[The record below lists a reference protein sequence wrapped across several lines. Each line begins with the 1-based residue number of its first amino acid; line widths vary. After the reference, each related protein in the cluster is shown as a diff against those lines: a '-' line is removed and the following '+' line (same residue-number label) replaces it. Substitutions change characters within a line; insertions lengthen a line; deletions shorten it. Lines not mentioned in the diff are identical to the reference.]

1 MEEMNKSYSPK
12 DIEGKIYKNW
22 EEKGYFHAE
31 PKEGA
36 KPYCIV
42 IPPPNVTGVLHM
54 GHVLNNSIQD
64 TLIRWRR
71 MHGDN
76 TLWMPGT
83 DHAGIATQN
92 RVERRLA
99 DQGLTRDDLGRDK
112 FIEEVWKWKDEHGDK
127 ITNQL
132 RKLGASLDWERERFT
147 MDEKLV
153 KSVKE
158 IFIKLYNDDLVYRGE
173 YMINWCPRCGTAL
186 ADDEVEHE
194 DLGSFIWSIK
204 YPIKDSKEFITV
216 ATTRPETMLGD
227 TGVAVNPNDER
238 YKHLIGK
245 SVILPLVDR
254 EIPIIADDYVDL
266 EFGTGAVKM
275 TPAHDPNDFEI
286 AKRHGLQILSVMNAD
301 GTMSQAAGGEYS
313 GLDRFEAREKILADL
328 SERDLLVEKK
338 PVNHAVGHCYRCH
351 TVIEPRIS
359 KQWFVRMKPLAEQAL
374 EVVRNGEVNLMP
386 KKWEKVYYNWLENI
400 RDWCISRQIWWGHRI
415 PAYYCESCHEMIVS
429 DDTPDVCP
437 KCSGTKFKQDEDVL
451 DTWFSSW
458 LWPFSTLGWPD
469 KTPELKQFYPTAT
482 LVTGADI
489 LFFWVARMIMAGLY
503 AMQEIPFKDVFLHG
517 IVRDEIG
524 RKMSKSLGNSPD
536 PIDIIDKY
544 GADALRFSMI
554 YNTSQGQDV
563 FYSEKLIEMGS
574 NFANKIWNVSKFVT
588 MNLKDFDPS
597 KVDLNRIEFTT
608 ADQWIL
614 SRLNETI
621 VEVDNNLEKF
631 LLNDAAKAA
640 YEFLWGDFCDWY
652 VEISKIR
659 LYAEENSNA
668 KLTAQFVLWS
678 VLEQGL
684 RILHPFMPFITEEI
698 WTKLPGTGETIMLS
712 EFPEFDQNLV
722 SIRIQKN
729 MEFIQEVIRGIRNI
743 RTEMNIPLGKKL
755 NVLMKTLDGE
765 EQVVLEENM
774 EMIAKLAGLAETAVG
789 CDIEKPEVC
798 GSKVVNGTE
807 IYILLDG
814 VIDIEK
820 EIARLQKEIAA
831 VQKDID
837 FVSAKLNN
845 EKFVAKAPANVI
857 EEMRVK
863 QKDYSDK
870 FDKLND
876 SLKAM
881 LEKK

>member
-1 MEEMNKSYSPK
+1 MEEMNRYSPK
-12 DIEGKIYKNW
+12 DIEGKIYERWEKN
-22 EEKGYFHAE
+22 GYFHAE
-31 PKEGA
+31 VDETKEA
-36 KPYCIV
+36 YTIV

-54 GHVLNNSIQD
+54 GHVLNNTIQD
-64 TLIRWRR
+64 TLIRWKR
-71 MHGDN
+71 MSGYN
-76 TLWMPGT
+76 VLWMPGT

-92 RVERRLA
+92 KVERKLA
-99 DQGLTRDDLGRDK
+99 DQGKTRDDVGREK
-112 FIEEVWKWKDEHGDK
+112 FIEEVWKWKEEHGNL

-132 RKLGASLDWERERFT
+132 RKLGASLDWDRERFT

-153 KSVKE
+153 KSVKD
-158 IFIKLYNDDLVYRGE
+158 IFIKLYKDDLIYQGE
-173 YMINWCPRCGTAL
+173 YMINWCPRCTTAL

-204 YPIKDSKEFITV
+204 YPVKDSNEFITV

-245 SVILPLVDR
+245 KLLLPLTDR
-254 EIPIIADDYVDL
+254 EIPVIADDYVDM

-286 AKRHGLQILSVMNAD
+286 AKRHNLPILNIFTPEGMMNEN
-301 GTMSQAAGGEYS
+301 AGAEYK
-313 GLDRFEAREKILADL
+313 GMDRFEAREKVL
-328 SERDLLVEKK
+328 SELKERDYLVEKK
-338 PVNHAVGHCYRCH
+338 PINHAVGHCYRCH

-359 KQWFVRMKPLAEQAL
+359 KQWFVRMKPLAEKAL

-386 KKWEKVYYNWLENI
+386 KRWEKVYFNWLENI

-415 PAYYCESCHEMIVS
+415 PAFYCECGETVVTEEM
-429 DDTPDVCP
+429 PEKCP
-437 KCSGTKFKQDEDVL
+437 KCGGTHLRQDEDVL

-458 LWPFSTLGWPD
+458 LWPFSTLGWPE
-469 KTPELKQFYPTAT
+469 KTPELKYFYPTAT

-489 LFFWVARMIMAGLY
+489 LFFWVARMVMAGMY
-503 AMQEIPFKDVFLHG
+503 AMEQIPFKDVFLHG
-517 IVRDEIG
+517 IVRDELG

-536 PIDIIDKY
+536 PIDIIEKY
-544 GADALRFSMI
+544 GADALRFSML

-574 NFANKIWNVSKFVT
+574 NFANKIWNVSKFVL
-588 MNLKDFDPS
+588 MNLQDFNPEEI
-597 KVDLNRIEFTT
+597 DLNEIELTT

-621 VEVDNNLEKF
+621 VEVNTNLDKF
-631 LLNDAAKAA
+631 FLNDAAKAV

-659 LYAEENSNA
+659 LYAPENMNQKRS
-668 KLTAQFVLWS
+668 AQFILWT

-684 RILHPFMPFITEEI
+684 KILHPFMPFITEEI
-698 WTKLPGTGETIMLS
+698 WKRLPATGETIMLTDY
-712 EFPEFDQNLV
+712 PEFNPDMI
-722 SIRIQKN
+722 SITIQKN
-729 MEFIQEVIRGIRNI
+729 MEFVQNIIKGIRNI
-743 RTEMNIPLGKKL
+743 RTEMNIQPGKKL
-755 NVLMKTLDGE
+755 RAIMRTVDGE
-765 EQVVLEENM
+765 EQVVIEENREIIM
-774 EMIAKLAGLAETAVG
+774 KLAGIEEMTVG
-789 CDIEKPEVC
+789 CEIDKPEL
-798 GSKVVNGTE
+798 SAAKVVNSTE
-807 IYILLDG
+807 IYVLLEG
-814 VIDIEK
+814 LIDKEK
-820 EIARLQKEIAA
+820 EIARLQKEIAQ
-831 VQKDID
+831 VQKDLD

-857 EEMRVK
+857 EEMRTK

-870 FDKLND
+870 FEKLNE
-876 SLKAM
+876 SLKEM
-881 LEKK
+881 ESKK